1 MMSNE
6 ASTLPVNGSGVVE
19 RGCKVYCEIIYRII
33 KMYKLLFLQKIKYI
47 LRKKHKIINTF
58 AKFVIQD
65 SRVMD

>member
-47 LRKKHKIINTF
+47 LRKKPIKL
-58 AKFVIQD
+58 
-65 SRVMD
+65 